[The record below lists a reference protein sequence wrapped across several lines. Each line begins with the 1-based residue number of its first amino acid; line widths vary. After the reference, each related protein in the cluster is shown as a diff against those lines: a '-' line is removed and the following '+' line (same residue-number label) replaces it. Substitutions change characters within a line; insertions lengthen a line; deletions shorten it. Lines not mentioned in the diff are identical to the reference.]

1 MKKII
6 YSILSVIFA
15 FTLNNLNA
23 QSISER
29 CTTDERMQ
37 EKMEDPQFAL
47 EYQALQE
54 QVAEKLIENKGQA
67 PCANPLVIPVV
78 VHFQQTNIPNQCMID
93 ATLAQIDQMND
104 DFASCNSNAGLLCE
118 WINEGCDNF
127 GGSAGADAM
136 PDDGACIQFCLGDQN
151 LPNDNNLIT
160 GGYAITTTYNGNNQN
175 APASNTNTTQGASVL
190 TSAFGSQAF
199 TGCNG
204 VDTAAPYDGGA
215 TLTHEVGHWFGLDH
229 TFSDNL
235 ADTPPQNQPNY
246 GGLCR

>member
-1 MKKII
+1 MYYRRANATKVGRPAICLRI
-6 YSILSVIFA
+6 PGFA
-15 FTLNNLNA
+15 GK
-23 QSISER
+23 SCRRI
-29 CTTDERMQ
+29 
-37 EKMEDPQFAL
+37 
-47 EYQALQE
+47 
-54 QVAEKLIENKGQA
+54 KGKQ
-67 PCANPLVIPVV
+67 
-78 VHFQQTNIPNQCMID
+78 

-118 WINEGCDNF
+118 WINDGCDNF

-136 PDDGACIQFCLGDQN
+136 PDDGACIQFCLADQN

-160 GGYAITTTYNGNNQN
+160 GGYAITTTYNGNSQN
-175 APASNTNTTQGASVL
+175 APAMWNGFLNIYVANLGGGILGFVNFLGGASNTNTTQGASVL

-199 TGCNG
+199 SGCSG

-246 GGLCR
+246 GCPLWIM